1 MKKILSVF
9 LVLMV
14 LLSACAPA
22 VAGSPDYCAIGLRVA
37 GVLSEMVQSRDYLRL
52 FVRGDD
58 LLDLLSSMF
67 DTGDYGTPVAVYRLE
82 QQDPRAWMES
92 LMSEEE
98 LSWLNG
104 LSPALQEQVFTRL
117 SGIALMS
124 TQINA
129 GKGAEVLS
137 VVSALQA
144 MVREPAL
151 EEEKSVSFLFVFG
164 KGVPVLVS
172 FGWHQASG
180 MFVALDPA
188 DVQSQD
194 SLQAV
199 LSSYGITVIPVN
211 IF

>member
-1 MKKILSVF
+1 MKKILSVL

-14 LLSACAPA
+14 LLSACTPA
-22 VAGSPDYCAIGLRVA
+22 VADSPDYCAIGLRVA

-82 QQDPRAWMES
+82 QQDSREWMES

-98 LSWLNG
+98 RAWLNG
-104 LSPALQEQVFTRL
+104 LSPALQEQIFTRI
-117 SGIALMS
+117 SGISLMA

-129 GKGAEVLS
+129 KQGAEVLS

-144 MVREPAL
+144 VLHDPDL
-151 EEEKSVSFLFVFG
+151 TEEKPVSYLFAFS
-164 KGVPVLVS
+164 KGIPVLVS
-172 FGWHQASG
+172 FGWHQATG
-180 MFVALDPA
+180 MFVAIDPA
-188 DVQSQD
+188 DAQSQD
-194 SLQAV
+194 RLQEI
-199 LSSYGITVIPVN
+199 LSPYGITVTPADLP
-211 IF
+211 